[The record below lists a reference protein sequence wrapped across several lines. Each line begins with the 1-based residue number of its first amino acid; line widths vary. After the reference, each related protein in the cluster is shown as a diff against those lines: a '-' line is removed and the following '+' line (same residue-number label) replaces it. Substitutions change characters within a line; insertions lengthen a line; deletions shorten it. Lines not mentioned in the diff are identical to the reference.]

1 MGNTLFF
8 EIASIFVICIVLI
21 LAAFYAPIVNR
32 YMDRNEVSG
41 TTKWSSIISECF
53 NILLV
58 IVWIF
63 VYDSAFATPVL
74 VLAACS
80 AIVSIVFAFIHYRE
94 KLYTRAAVMLIEALC
109 LIAGFVLALT
119 WR

>member
-32 YMDRNEVSG
+32 YMDRNEVSD
-41 TTKWSSIISECF
+41 TTKWGSIISESL
-53 NILLV
+53 NIAMV
-58 IVWIF
+58 ILWIF

-94 KLYTRAAVMLIEALC
+94 KLYTRAATMLIEALC
-109 LIAGFVLALT
+109 LIAGIVLILT
-119 WR
+119 W

>member
-1 MGNTLFF
+1 MDSTFL

-41 TTKWSSIISECF
+41 TTKWSSIISECL

>member
-1 MGNTLFF
+1 MDSTFLD
-8 EIASIFVICIVLI
+8 IASIFLICIVFI

-32 YMDRNEVSG
+32 YMDKNEVSG
-41 TTKWSSIISECF
+41 ATKWGSIISESL
-53 NILLV
+53 NIAMV
-58 IVWIF
+58 ILWIF

-94 KLYTRAAVMLIEALC
+94 KLYTRAATMLIEALC
-109 LIAGFVLALT
+109 LIAGIVLILT
-119 WR
+119 W

>member
-1 MGNTLFF
+1 MDSTFL

-21 LAAFYAPIVNR
+21 LAAFYSPIVNR
-32 YMDRNEVSG
+32 YMDKNEVSG
-41 TTKWSSIISECF
+41 KTKWGSIISECL
-53 NILLV
+53 NIAMV
-58 IVWIF
+58 ILWIF

-94 KLYTRAAVMLIEALC
+94 KLYTRAVVMLIEALC
-109 LIAGFVLALT
+109 LIAGIMLVLT
-119 WR
+119 W

>member
-1 MGNTLFF
+1 MDSTFLD
-8 EIASIFVICIVLI
+8 IASIFVICIVLI

-32 YMDRNEVSG
+32 YMDRNEVSD
-41 TTKWSSIISECF
+41 TTKWGSIISESL
-53 NILLV
+53 NIAMV
-58 IVWIF
+58 ILWIF

-109 LIAGFVLALT
+109 LIAGIVLILT
-119 WR
+119 W

>member
-1 MGNTLFF
+1 MDSTFLD
-8 EIASIFVICIVLI
+8 IASIFLICIVFI
-21 LAAFYAPIVNR
+21 LAAFYAPIANR
-32 YMDRNEVSG
+32 YMDKNEVSG
-41 TTKWSSIISECF
+41 TTKWSSIISEYL

-94 KLYTRAAVMLIEALC
+94 KLYTRAATMLIEALC
-109 LIAGFVLALT
+109 LIVGIVLILT
-119 WR
+119 W